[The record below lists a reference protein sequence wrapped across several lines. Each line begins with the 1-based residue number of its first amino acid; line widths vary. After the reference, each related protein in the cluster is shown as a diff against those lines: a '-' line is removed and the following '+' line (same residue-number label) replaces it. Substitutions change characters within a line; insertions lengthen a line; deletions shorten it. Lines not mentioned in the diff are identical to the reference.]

1 MCIPFFSGAAMKS
14 YQTFS
19 LREIQDHLENGDLPL
34 SGTTQLGSAEFHFLK
49 PSWYAGI
56 AIHAGSNE
64 RKGTSV
70 LFFYFD

>member
-34 SGTTQLGSAEFHFLK
+34 SGTTQLGLAEFHFLK

-56 AIHAGSNE
+56 V
-64 RKGTSV
+64 KGRGRP
-70 LFFYFD
+70 FYSSILIKNI